1 MFQLFLEVL
10 VMLSMATPL
19 MTSKSNS
26 GEIDPRRS
34 FGGIVDSSKFEMRAV
49 SGLITVAGVTGSSD
63 GSF

>member
-1 MFQLFLEVL
+1 
-10 VMLSMATPL
+10 